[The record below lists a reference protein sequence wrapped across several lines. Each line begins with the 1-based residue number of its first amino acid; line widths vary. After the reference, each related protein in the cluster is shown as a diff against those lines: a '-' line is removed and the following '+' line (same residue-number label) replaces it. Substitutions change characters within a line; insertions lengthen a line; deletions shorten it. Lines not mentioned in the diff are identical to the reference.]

1 MSTLETAA
9 VVGYDKCSEQDT
21 ITALEVLRGASMVL
35 AGKIAPWTRKAQAST
50 FDVKLMGLVPG
61 DITMQMGTQAV
72 SDGVVGEGDLYDL
85 LYVPGGI
92 GSGAASLDPAMM
104 GLIRRHYEAGKVV
117 ASNCSGVGI
126 LARSG
131 ILGDNPVTCV
141 AAVAQG
147 LRDRG
152 INVPAHRRM
161 WIGLPQARLWTAT
174 GSYGVN
180 GGAVAL
186 VSHYFGREVGII
198 VAMMFDTFG
207 GIGEKIFD
215 LEGPEFFLHP
225 HLEEEFA
232 AYFKPMLLPE
242 ARA

>member
-1 MSTLETAA
+1 MDVLKTAA

-21 ITALEVLRGASMVL
+21 ITALEVLRGAPMVL
-35 AGKIAPWTRKAQAST
+35 ANKIAPWTRKAPAT
-50 FDVKLMGLVPG
+50 GFDVKLMGLKPG

-72 SDGVVGEGDLYDL
+72 SDGIVGEGDLYDL

-92 GSGAASLDPAMM
+92 GSGAASLDPAMV
-104 GLIRRHYEAGKVV
+104 GLIRRHYEGGKVV

-141 AAVAQG
+141 AAVAPG
-147 LRDRG
+147 LRAQG

-180 GGAVAL
+180 GGTVAL